1 MPPGSHG
8 SAGKLTRVRGVALIV
23 VIACALVASGCGGSD
38 QPKRSALV
46 EQLAQLCDQA
56 RADTEKL
63 GLPGEKGFA
72 VMTPTAAIGAR
83 LARSVRGLHGTT
95 AHERAQLRLLAKNL
109 AYYYMEMQ
117 AGIKLYQLKQT
128 EGYSLTMDR
137 AKQTLV
143 DAEAIAIRMG
153 APECAV
159 RPFAN
164 S

>member
-1 MPPGSHG
+1 M
-8 SAGKLTRVRGVALIV
+8 
-23 VIACALVASGCGGSD
+23 
-38 QPKRSALV
+38 
-46 EQLAQLCDQA
+46 
-56 RADTEKL
+56 
-63 GLPGEKGFA
+63 
-72 VMTPTAAIGAR
+72 
-83 LARSVRGLHGTT
+83 
-95 AHERAQLRLLAKNL
+95 LAKNL

-128 EGYSLTMDR
+128 EGYALTMDR

-159 RPFAN
+159 RPFAD